1 MRSVITDFKVNG
13 KIDKASKS
21 LLHVDNGW
29 VLLDGRLFS
38 SQMVVLKFLKFN
50 CGMLIMIDWWNL
62 SNSYLLGLL
71 SDLLAA
77 VK

>member
-1 MRSVITDFKVNG
+1 MRPVIIDFKMNG

-38 SQMVVLKFLKFN
+38 SQMVVPKFLKFK
-50 CGMLIMIDWWNL
+50 CGMLILIDWWNL

-71 SDLLAA
+71 SDLSVAI
-77 VK
+77 K